1 MWLANVAATLYGSGP
16 VVSMLVT
23 SRLWGG
29 SWKKGYWA
37 LPAAGMKSL
46 VRFEPVSRRILG
58 TNRDVTDGDG
68 FRPLRLEVRRRS
80 AASHRVLR
88 RIEYPYELLHRLLGG
103 RGVRLEAIVPQ
114 CPDTYGWLLPA
125 DSRCTD

>member
-46 VRFEPVSRRILG
+46 VRSSQSRVESSG
-58 TNRDVTDGDG
+58 Q
-68 FRPLRLEVRRRS
+68 
-80 AASHRVLR
+80 
-88 RIEYPYELLHRLLGG
+88 
-103 RGVRLEAIVPQ
+103 IVM
-114 CPDTYGWLLPA
+114 
-125 DSRCTD
+125 